1 MTHRHAQVV
10 GLSVL
15 QEADGIAAVKAEIVS
30 FANYLHTVHHV
41 RNVRCQRVCN
51 CCFYIC

>member
-15 QEADGIAAVKAEIVS
+15 QEANGIAAVKAEIVS
-30 FANYLHTVHHV
+30 FANYLHTVRPV
-41 RNVRCQRVCN
+41 RKVRCQRVCN

>member
-15 QEADGIAAVKAEIVS
+15 QEANGIAAVKAEIVS
-30 FANYLHTVHHV
+30 FANYLHTVRPV
-41 RNVRCQRVCN
+41 RKMRCQRVCN
-51 CCFYIC
+51 CYFYIC